1 MEENVLFDRGFIEGI
16 SELICWVSRMQ
27 VVFVEVLYPNIANA
41 IIYKN
46 NLQKS
51 KIFRTF
57 AGEIGMHV
65 ACSKSTNG

>member
-1 MEENVLFDRGFIEGI
+1 MPFDRGFIEGI

-51 KIFRTF
+51 KIFRIF
-57 AGEIGMHV
+57 ASEIGMHV